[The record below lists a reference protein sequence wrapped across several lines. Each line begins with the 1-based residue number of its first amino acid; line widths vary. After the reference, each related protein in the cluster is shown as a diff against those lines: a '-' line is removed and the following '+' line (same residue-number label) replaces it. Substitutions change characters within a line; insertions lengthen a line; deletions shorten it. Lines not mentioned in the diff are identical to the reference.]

1 MILEHLAALNQKQ
14 IVLASASPRRSELLR
29 HIGFKSLEIV
39 PSSFAEGLDKGAYG
53 GAVGYAK
60 ETARCKALDVAKRL
74 MEKGRAPNLIIGAD
88 TIVDIDGQVLEKP
101 ENAADAKSML
111 QRMSGRQHSV
121 HTGFTLI
128 VPALSGDVVRSSA
141 TTTLVEF
148 ARLSDAAIEA
158 YISTGEPFDK
168 AGGYG
173 AQGPAGVWIKR
184 LEGCYFN
191 VMGLPLHDLGLEIKL
206 LIDNGVLKV

>member
-29 HIGFKSLEIV
+29 QIGLKSLEII
-39 PSSFAEGLDKGAYG
+39 PSSFAEGLDKAAYG
-53 GAVGYAK
+53 GAAGYAK
-60 ETARCKALDVAKRL
+60 ETARCKALDVAKSLR
-74 MEKGRAPNLIIGAD
+74 EKGRSPTLIIGAD

-101 ENAADAKSML
+101 GDAAEAKSML
-111 QRMSGRQHSV
+111 RRMSGRQHSV

-128 VPALSGDVVRSSA
+128 VPAALGDVIKSSA

-148 ARLSDAAIEA
+148 GKLSDAAIEA
-158 YISTGEPFDK
+158 YIATGEPFDK

-173 AQGPAGVWIKR
+173 AQGPAGVCIKR

-191 VMGLPLHDLGLEIKL
+191 VMGLPLHDLTFEIKA
-206 LIDNGVLKV
+206 LIESGALSL